1 MRWLKKWWWLL
12 LVIATIASV
21 IGWEEKHCQAQADQC
36 KAAYSAQ
43 ARSGK
48 SIFWLTPDQRASERQ
63 AITAACEPNSY
74 FCRLFSAANLP
85 SMLLVLVGIFGIWA
99 AIRTLNSIEY
109 QTHLMHRSLVFQFRP
124 KIIVRQMSLNFDENN
139 PESRK
144 WNIVGAIFNSGGTR
158 TVIKKIRIVVF
169 YRVEPHVRQQ
179 DGKMVE
185 ISPKPCK
192 QEITIIAEIVLQA
205 GDSKDFTLDLNSE
218 INDRIT
224 YLADSAKNHLTNPQ
238 LVGVISLRG
247 EIEYFDE
254 IGTRRPVGI
263 SRELD
268 FLSKR
273 FTVSDDSDFEYAD

>member
-1 MRWLKKWWWLL
+1 
-12 LVIATIASV
+12 
-21 IGWEEKHCQAQADQC
+21 
-36 KAAYSAQ
+36 
-43 ARSGK
+43 
-48 SIFWLTPDQRASERQ
+48 
-63 AITAACEPNSY
+63 
-74 FCRLFSAANLP
+74 
-85 SMLLVLVGIFGIWA
+85 
-99 AIRTLNSIEY
+99 
-109 QTHLMHRSLVFQFRP
+109 
-124 KIIVRQMSLNFDENN
+124 MSLNFDENN

-144 WNIVGAIFNSGGTR
+144 WNIVGAIFNLGGTR

-254 IGTRRPVGI
+254 IGTRCRVGI

-273 FTVSDDSDFEYAD
+273 FTVSDDSDFDKMQTKNKLHKNRTICPKTLRRSWDLAKPTRTAPPLVHRFRTPLFLIRSPVYPVARSRSGSSLDPKSRPSYRAQKHWLRLTIPV